1 MVHTSSLSLVVV
13 VVVAQLV
20 GHVGWCIG
28 IFVTQQFSLLLKK
41 VGIALVV
48 GAGDSTA
55 AVLVFGTW

>member
-13 VVVAQLV
+13 AQLI
-20 GHVGWCIG
+20 GHEGRCIG
-28 IFVTQQFSLLLKK
+28 IFVTQQFSLLLKEE
-41 VGIALVV
+41 GIALMV